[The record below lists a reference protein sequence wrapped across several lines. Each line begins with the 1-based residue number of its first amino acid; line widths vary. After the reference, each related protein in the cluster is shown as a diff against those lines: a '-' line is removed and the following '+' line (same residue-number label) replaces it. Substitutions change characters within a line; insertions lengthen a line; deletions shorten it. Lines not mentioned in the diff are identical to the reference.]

1 MIYLAA
7 ASIIIFFTALF
18 NSTNRMRIDEEI
30 RQEYVNS
37 YKMNGYYYKQ
47 NLEKAKKDALNAK

>member
-30 RQEYVNS
+30 RQEYINS
-37 YKMNGYYYKQ
+37 HKMNGYYYKQ
-47 NLEKAKKDALNAK
+47 NLEKAEKEAFNTE